1 MKGKNVAEVIGSA
14 IGTATSATGTAM
26 QTSEVL
32 QIISIVITIIG
43 GLITIALGIRAW
55 WKDAKKDGKIDKEE
69 VDELLDIVGDGVEKI
84 KDATRKGEKDK

>member
-1 MKGKNVAEVIGSA
+1 MKHNNIAEVIGSA
-14 IGTATSATGTAM
+14 VGTATSATGTAL

-43 GLITIALGIRAW
+43 GLITIALGVRAW

-69 VDELLDIVGDGVEKI
+69 IKDLTDIVGDGVEKI
-84 KDATRKGEKDK
+84 IENTQKGEKK